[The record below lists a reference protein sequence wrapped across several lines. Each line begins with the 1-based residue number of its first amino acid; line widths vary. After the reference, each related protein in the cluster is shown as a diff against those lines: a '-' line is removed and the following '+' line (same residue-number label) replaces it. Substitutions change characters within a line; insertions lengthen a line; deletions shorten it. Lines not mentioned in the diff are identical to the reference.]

1 MRLNPQCNNWTRSN
15 TRPPLWWPFS
25 FLWISNVTNL
35 IETQK
40 KGLNMTELLD
50 KLLTALVGQTSNP
63 VITLLLIAVGYLG
76 WTNYRLRQDQK
87 EEVKEY
93 KETIDKLQ
101 TNLNTKTGEERETL
115 LSIIEK
121 YHQSQIGIKEAISEV
136 KSVLSTLAA
145 LSQRGA

>member
-1 MRLNPQCNNWTRSN
+1 M
-15 TRPPLWWPFS
+15 
-25 FLWISNVTNL
+25 I
-35 IETQK
+35 
-40 KGLNMTELLD
+40 ELLD
-50 KLLTALVGQTSNP
+50 KLVSALVGQSSSP
-63 VITLLLIAVGYLG
+63 VVTLLLIAVGYLA
-76 WTNYRLRQDQK
+76 WTNYRLRADQK

-93 KETIDKLQ
+93 KETIEKLQ

>member
-1 MRLNPQCNNWTRSN
+1 
-15 TRPPLWWPFS
+15 
-25 FLWISNVTNL
+25 
-35 IETQK
+35 
-40 KGLNMTELLD
+40 MTELLD